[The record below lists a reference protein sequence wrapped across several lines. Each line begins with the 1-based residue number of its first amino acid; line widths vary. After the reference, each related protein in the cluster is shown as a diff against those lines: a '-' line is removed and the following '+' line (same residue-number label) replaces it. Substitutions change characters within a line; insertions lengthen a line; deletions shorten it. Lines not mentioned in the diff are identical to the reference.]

1 MDDAELGAFADDTP
15 GHLKKLTSDPDF
27 FGPESYPRRQRD
39 WVGYYVAFV
48 FIFASF
54 VIGTNAISS
63 GNPGYLFGLV
73 ESSTGKLCGFE
84 AGVTEKPYL
93 WHPHAGEKG
102 IGGGGELSV
111 CVTECP
117 LARTWV
123 CVDETVANIFA
134 DDKTD
139 SETEQGATQVTYN
152 ASKHNTPPPGPPPA
166 PPTSDCPSGAYVHSL
181 IDFEPVFMS
190 CLPKHEDEQTI
201 SSEEDGDGGGGEAT
215 PNTPRDMHFVSALK
229 EVDTPERFIANA
241 VFAEIDSSRW
251 VLLVTMLLGTYCAFP
266 KSRHTVCPY
275 KTDTFLL
282 HNNSNRV
289 NLRVERDFKPR
300 RAAVPLRRAWRFN
313 SAGRRVRG
321 AVRFGGVAWC

>member
-1 MDDAELGAFADDTP
+1 VDDAELGAFADDTP

-190 CLPKHEDEQTI
+190 CLPKNEDEQTI

-251 VLLVTMLLGTYCAFP
+251 VLLVTMLLVIGLTFGLNAILNRDARQYHSVALGGSIVLAGVCAALFGLEEWLG
-266 KSRHTVCPY
+266 V
-275 KTDTFLL
+275 DTL
-282 HNNSNRV
+282 HGV
-289 NLRVERDFKPR
+289 MVDEL
-300 RAAVPLRRAWRFN
+300 
-313 SAGRRVRG
+313 VRIPNPADYLPIQG
-321 AVRFGGVAWC
+321 